1 MPPHR
6 TQFRASSLSC
16 FENKGNKI
24 WILMDHIAA
33 VIHISLGLPCEVIAL
48 DSMMKAMCVR
58 ME

>member
-33 VIHISLGLPCEVIAL
+33 LICISSGLPCEVIAL
-48 DSMMKAMCVR
+48 DLMMKVMYVG